1 MSQLAISEFWEV
13 TPVLSNSSSNC
24 LILANGSRFSSGINS
39 LSKSVIPPL
48 PAVIRFASFPPSK
61 KINVTSSVRML
72 YFVPVHVHHKRSDNK
87 KDRSIQFFH
96 KLRIIKNIKHVLIGF
111 PFGLLNITDIARLC
125 LIF

>member
-61 KINVTSSVRML
+61 KISVQGSTPYQNQL
-72 YFVPVHVHHKRSDNK
+72 FLPYPQLSD
-87 KDRSIQFFH
+87 
-96 KLRIIKNIKHVLIGF
+96 
-111 PFGLLNITDIARLC
+111 LLLFLHQRK
-125 LIF
+125 